1 MSANY
6 CWVLLGVTNK
16 VIVEKLSFPCLKDLI
31 FITMTSKAL
40 MLKKMYRPL
49 EFNTQIAQVEFWL
62 ALRIWAWNYAL
73 LCKLQLI
80 KLLVFVVQLAVESN
94 SKA

>member
-16 VIVEKLSFPCLKDLI
+16 IIVDKLSFPCLKDLI
-31 FITMTSKAL
+31 FIAMTSKAL

-49 EFNTQIAQVEFWL
+49 EFNT
-62 ALRIWAWNYAL
+62 
-73 LCKLQLI
+73 
-80 KLLVFVVQLAVESN
+80 
-94 SKA
+94 